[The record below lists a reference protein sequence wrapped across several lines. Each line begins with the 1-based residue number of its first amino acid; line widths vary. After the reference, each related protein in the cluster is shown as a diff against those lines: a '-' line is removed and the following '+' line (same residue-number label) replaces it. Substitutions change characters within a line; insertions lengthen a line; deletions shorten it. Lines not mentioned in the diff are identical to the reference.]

1 MFTKLYWFILAIG
14 LPVKNSRS
22 QSPHKLPQ
30 PKFLNPS
37 GQEQE
42 MVAVI
47 RKSTL
52 YRSVMLVL
60 LCALVSVPGLGGDS
74 DSDSQKDAKTGLQT
88 APVEARNLAYN
99 DDALF
104 IAGLSNRQGA
114 LAALEDKPAWIKYAK
129 FINQSWE
136 RFDTRHLAPMREWA
150 ARELNA
156 AGGATVFYPFSGPDF
171 VNMYALFPR
180 AKTYLMIA
188 LEPAGEIPDFSAA
201 AENHFFGHLERSL
214 YDLLQLNF
222 FITEKLKNSL
232 GEPELKGIL
241 PVLLFFLARE
251 KTQVLD
257 VRYWVMKAD
266 GTIEESP
273 AAGPRVVSRYDVAGV
288 RIDFARHGFK
298 DKQTLYYFRFNL
310 RDDSLKRHEKFVSFL
325 KGFGPLTTFAKAA
338 SYLMHKPRYAGIR
351 KFILDQSNYVLEGD
365 SAIPVKYFDQAAW
378 DLKFFGTYTSPI
390 QYFKNFQQRDLAEIY
405 KGGKEVFPLPFGIDY
420 CHRLNTSNLMLAS
433 KKVQLAS
440 GDIK

>member
-1 MFTKLYWFILAIG
+1 M
-14 LPVKNSRS
+14 
-22 QSPHKLPQ
+22 H
-30 PKFLNPS
+30 
-37 GQEQE
+37 
-42 MVAVI
+42 AVT
-47 RKSTL
+47 RKSSL
-52 YRSVMLVL
+52 YRSVTLAL
-60 LCALVSVPGLGGDS
+60 LCALVSVPALGVDSES
-74 DSDSQKDAKTGLQT
+74 DSRKDTKTGLQT
-88 APVEARNLAYN
+88 TPVAARNPAYN
-99 DDALF
+99 DGARF
-104 IAGLSNRQGA
+104 IAGLTNPEGS
-114 LAALEDKPAWIKYAK
+114 LAASENKPAWIKYAK

-136 RFDTRHLAPMREWA
+136 RFDARHLAPMREWA
-150 ARELNA
+150 AKELGT
-156 AGGATVFYPFSGPDF
+156 AGAATVFYPFSGPDF
-171 VNMYALFPR
+171 VNMYALFPH

-188 LEPAGEIPDFSAA
+188 LEPVGEIPDFSAA
-201 AENHFFGHLERSL
+201 AENHFFAHLERSL

-251 KTQVLD
+251 KTQVLN
-257 VRYWVMKAD
+257 VQYWVMKPD

-273 AAGPRVVSRYDVAGV
+273 AVGPRLVSRDDVAGV
-288 RIDFARHGFK
+288 RIDFARPGSE

-351 KFILDQSNYVLEGD
+351 QFILDQSNYVLEGD

-378 DLKFFGTYTSPI
+378 NLKFFGTYTSPI
-390 QYFKNFQQRDLAEIY
+390 QYFKNFQQKDLAEIY
-405 KGGKEVFPLPFGIDY
+405 KGSANVFPLPFGIDY

-433 KKVQLAS
+433 KKVELAS
-440 GDIK
+440 GAHR

>member
-1 MFTKLYWFILAIG
+1 M
-14 LPVKNSRS
+14 
-22 QSPHKLPQ
+22 H
-30 PKFLNPS
+30 
-37 GQEQE
+37 
-42 MVAVI
+42 AVI
-47 RKSTL
+47 RKSAL
-52 YRSVMLVL
+52 YRLVTLIL
-60 LCALVSVPGLGGDS
+60 LFALVSVPVLGVDS
-74 DSDSQKDAKTGLQT
+74 ESDPEKDAKTGRQT
-88 APVEARNLAYN
+88 APVAARNPAYN
-99 DDALF
+99 DGALF
-104 IAGLSNRQGA
+104 IAGLTNPEGT
-114 LAALEDKPAWIKYAK
+114 LAAAENKPAWIKYAK

-136 RFDTRHLAPMREWA
+136 RFDARHLAPMREWA
-150 ARELNA
+150 AEELSA
-156 AGGATVFYPFSGPDF
+156 ASAATVFYPFSGPDF
-171 VNMYALFPR
+171 VNMYALFPH

-188 LEPAGEIPDFSAA
+188 LEPVGEIPDFSAA
-201 AENHFFGHLERSL
+201 AENHFFAHLERSL

-251 KTQVLD
+251 KTQVTD
-257 VRYWVMKAD
+257 VRYWVMKPD

-273 AAGPRVVSRYDVAGV
+273 AVGPRVVSRDDVAGV
-288 RIDFARHGFK
+288 CIDFARSGSK

-351 KFILDQSNYVLEGD
+351 QFILDQSHYVLEGD
-365 SAIPVKYFDQAAW
+365 SAIPVKYFNQAAW
-378 DLKFFGTYTSPI
+378 NLKFFGTYTSPI
-390 QYFKNFQQRDLAEIY
+390 QYFKNFQQKDLAEIY

-433 KKVQLAS
+433 RKVELAS
-440 GDIK
+440 GD